1 MTKTVN
7 GRRGADQRT
16 GLLVLTGAMVASTA
30 LYGAILVFL
39 FRQRGPWKAAGLGA
53 RPLLWGLAGLALVA
67 SAVFSRRRL
76 AAARDAGEARAG
88 AILGLAS
95 AEAAVLFG
103 FVSAAAFGAL
113 ADFVVCAAL
122 AVVSTVGV
130 VLPAA
135 LRAGAADPAAPP
147 PVEPG

>member
-1 MTKTVN
+1 MN

-39 FRQRGPWKAAGLGA
+39 FRQRGPWEAAGLGL
-53 RPLLWGLAGLALVA
+53 RPVFWALSALALVA
-67 SAVFSRRRL
+67 SVALVRRRL
-76 AAARDAGEARAG
+76 AAARDAGEARA
-88 AILGLAS
+88 AALLALAA
-95 AEAAVLFG
+95 AEAAAVFG

-113 ADFVVCAAL
+113 PDFVVSAAL
-122 AVVSTVGV
+122 AVAFMLGV

-135 LRAGAADPAAPP
+135 LRAGAANPAVPP
-147 PVEPG
+147 PVEPR